1 MRITVNMT
9 QPTAVAAAK
18 LRSMQQ
24 TGQVAGWREV
34 AGLFS
39 LQ

>member
-24 TGQVAGWREV
+24 TGQVASGEV
-34 AGLFS
+34 AGIVR